1 MATVSH
7 IDHTADVG
15 IRVSAPSAAEAFVAA
30 AEGMVDIMVD
40 RTEVAERETWSIEL
54 EATAWDDLLVAWLE
68 ELLYRYETERLIPKR
83 IELGRLS
90 PDRLAGELHGE
101 HLDPQRHDTGVQIKA
116 VTYHQLRAEETEAGF
131 EIQVI
136 FDI

>member
-1 MATVSH
+1 MATVSP

-15 IRVSAPSAAEAFVAA
+15 IRVSAPSASEAFVAA
-30 AEGMVDIMVD
+30 AGGMMDIMVD
-40 RTEVAERETWSIEL
+40 RTHVAERETWSVEV

-68 ELLYRYETERLIPKR
+68 ELLYRYEMAQLIPKR
-83 IELGRLS
+83 IELRDLS
-90 PDRLAGELHGE
+90 PDRLAAELHGE
-101 HLDPQRHDTGVQIKA
+101 RLDPERHDTGVQIKA
-116 VTYHQLRAEETEAGF
+116 VTYHQLRAEETEGGF